1 MRKLLLAAAALV
13 AAVATS
19 TNTQTAPSCPST
31 ATLPDLIK
39 AVNDAVSGPSNKDR
53 TCRRQVLTPDARL
66 IPVSKGKDGQWA
78 AACPHQS
85 MTG

>member
-1 MRKLLLAAAALV
+1 MRKLLLAGAAPV

-19 TNTQTAPSCPST
+19 PYAQTAPSCPST

-39 AVNDAVSGPSNKDR
+39 AVDDAVSGPGNKDW
-53 TCRRQVLTPDARL
+53 TCLRQVLTPDARL

-78 AACPHQS
+78 ASCPHRR
-85 MTG
+85 

>member
-1 MRKLLLAAAALV
+1 MRKLLLAGAAPV

-19 TNTQTAPSCPST
+19 TYAQTAPSSPST

-39 AVNDAVSGPSNKDR
+39 AVDDAVSGPGNKDR
-53 TCRRQVLTPDARL
+53 TCLRQVLTPDARL

-78 AACPHQS
+78 ASCPHRR
-85 MTG
+85 